1 MALDGLLL
9 HNITNQL
16 NELCPCKINKIQNV
30 SDEEI
35 ALTLRTQNQGTK
47 RVIINVHS
55 NTNRIYIYDNAP
67 VTQSDPSNF
76 VMVLR
81 KNLSQAI
88 ITSVHQAGYDRI
100 VIFDI
105 TSRNEFGDICHFKL
119 YGEVMGKYANIV
131 LVSEDN
137 IIVDALKRIPVYENS
152 KRLIHPGAVYT
163 LPDKPDKQNPE
174 HVENIDLETS
184 LVKQI
189 DGFSPLLSREFIYRM
204 RQSEKFEDIFQEIM
218 ESNTLYVYEKDYHC
232 IELKHLNSTPK
243 TYGLMEGLHHLYEKD
258 EQKARIKEQ
267 CGDLFRT
274 VEKEKNKNIKK
285 LPKLK
290 DSLAQAADYPIYREY
305 GDLLYAYMGQVQK
318 APKVTLTSFE
328 TGEDVIIP
336 IDMRFDLKDNARR
349 YYQKYHKLKRSID
362 ILKEQIKQ
370 CEDEIEY
377 YTQLEQ
383 QLSYCSNQDAM
394 EIREEL
400 INQRVLMPN
409 KKKVRAKKK
418 SKPNVLHLHMEDADI
433 FIGKNNLQ
441 NNYITHQL
449 SRKQDLWFH
458 VKGYHGSHVLLK
470 MIDPDEKRIRMCANL
485 AAWFSKSSQS
495 SSVPVDYCPISQ
507 IKKVPGSKI
516 GFVTMQ
522 SYKTIYIDP
531 QEADV
536 EDWIKEYKT
545 GA

>member
-9 HNITNQL
+9 HNITNRL
-16 NELCPCKINKIQNV
+16 NSLCPCKLNKFQNV

-35 ALTLRTQNQGTK
+35 VLTLRTQTEGTK
-47 RVIINVHS
+47 RVVINVHS
-55 NTNRIYIYDNAP
+55 NTNRIYIYDSAP

-88 ITSVHQAGYDRI
+88 VTSVSQVGYDRI
-100 VIFDI
+100 VIFEI
-105 TSRNEFGDICHFKL
+105 TSRNELGDICHFKL
-119 YGEVMGKYANIV
+119 FGEVMGKYANIV
-131 LVSEDN
+131 LVNDQN
-137 IIVDALKRIPVYENS
+137 VIVDALKRIPVYENS

-163 LPDKPDKQNPE
+163 LPEKPDKQNPE
-174 HVENIDLETS
+174 HVESIDPDTS

-204 RQSEKFEDIFQEIM
+204 RSG
-218 ESNTLYVYEKDYHC
+218 ESYESVFKQVMDSDLLYVYEKDYHC
-232 IELKHLNSTPK
+232 IELKHLNQTPK
-243 TYGLMEGLHHLYEKD
+243 VYPLMDGLHHLYEKD

-290 DSLAQAADYPIYREY
+290 DSLAKASDYPMYREY
-305 GDLLYAYMGQVQK
+305 GDLLYAYMYQVRK
-318 APKVTLTSFE
+318 APEIVLPSFE
-328 TGEDVIIP
+328 TGDDVRIP
-336 IDMRFDLKDNARR
+336 IDMRYDLKDNAGR
-349 YYQKYHKLKRSID
+349 YYQKYHKLKRSIS
-362 ILKEQIKQ
+362 ILEEQIRQ
-370 CEDEIEY
+370 CEEDIAY
-377 YTQLEQ
+377 YTQLEE
-383 QLSYCSNQDAM
+383 QLAHCSNQDAM

-400 INQRVLMPN
+400 IGQRVLMPSR
-409 KKKVRAKKK
+409 KKVRAKKK

-433 FIGKNNLQ
+433 YVGKNNLQ

-470 MIDPDEKRIRMCANL
+470 MIKPDEERIRMCANL
-485 AAWFSKSSQS
+485 AALYSQSAQS

-531 QEADV
+531 QEAPV
-536 EDWIKEYKT
+536 EKWIKDYKA
-545 GA
+545 GS

>member
-1 MALDGLLL
+1 
-9 HNITNQL
+9 
-16 NELCPCKINKIQNV
+16 
-30 SDEEI
+30 
-35 ALTLRTQNQGTK
+35 
-47 RVIINVHS
+47 
-55 NTNRIYIYDNAP
+55 
-67 VTQSDPSNF
+67 
-76 VMVLR
+76 
-81 KNLSQAI
+81 
-88 ITSVHQAGYDRI
+88 
-100 VIFDI
+100 
-105 TSRNEFGDICHFKL
+105 
-119 YGEVMGKYANIV
+119 
-131 LVSEDN
+131 
-137 IIVDALKRIPVYENS
+137 
-152 KRLIHPGAVYT
+152 
-163 LPDKPDKQNPE
+163 
-174 HVENIDLETS
+174 
-184 LVKQI
+184 
-189 DGFSPLLSREFIYRM
+189 
-204 RQSEKFEDIFQEIM
+204 
-218 ESNTLYVYEKDYHC
+218 
-232 IELKHLNSTPK
+232 
-243 TYGLMEGLHHLYEKD
+243 
-258 EQKARIKEQ
+258 
-267 CGDLFRT
+267 
-274 VEKEKNKNIKK
+274 
-285 LPKLK
+285 
-290 DSLAQAADYPIYREY
+290 
-305 GDLLYAYMGQVQK
+305 
-318 APKVTLTSFE
+318 
-328 TGEDVIIP
+328 
-336 IDMRFDLKDNARR
+336 MRFDLKDNARR

-470 MIDPDEKRIRMCANL
+470 MINPDEDRIRMCANL

-531 QEADV
+531 QEAPV